1 MQRLPGAAVFLFLLP
16 EPTPSSGGSFNQMDS
31 DDRKTRVDPETIL
44 FTLDQLT
51 QTVDVMNRVITK
63 LRGYVQQ
70 NMEAEKQRE
79 LDFGNTDM
87 RAKLGS
93 SGLH

>member
-1 MQRLPGAAVFLFLLP
+1 
-16 EPTPSSGGSFNQMDS
+16 MDS
-31 DDRKTRVDPETIL
+31 DNRKVPVDPETIL
-44 FTLDQLT
+44 FTLDQLS

-70 NMEAEKQRE
+70 NMEAERQRE
-79 LDFGNTDM
+79 LDFGQQTPPV
-87 RAKLGS
+87 KIGS